1 MNLFIN
7 AVKRAEE
14 NAREREE
21 LGFEGV
27 KANWVNHLPDFLMK
41 AELMALIKEEA
52 RATLFRNEP
61 HVFRNY
67 TPCVRSCADQL
78 N

>member
-1 MNLFIN
+1 MNIFIN

-14 NAREREE
+14 DAREREE
-21 LGFEGV
+21 LGFQNV

-41 AELMALIKEEA
+41 AELMAFIREEV
-52 RATLFRNEP
+52 RATLFRDEP

-67 TPCVRSCADQL
+67 TP
-78 N
+78 